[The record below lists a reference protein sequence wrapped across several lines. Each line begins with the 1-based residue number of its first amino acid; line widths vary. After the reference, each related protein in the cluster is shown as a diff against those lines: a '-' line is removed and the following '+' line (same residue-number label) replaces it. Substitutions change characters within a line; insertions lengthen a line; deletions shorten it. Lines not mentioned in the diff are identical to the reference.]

1 MSPTCRIERQQG
13 RLLLELSVAMALGL
27 GVVLAALATL
37 AFIQTSATLHGDALQ
52 LQRRADLA
60 MHTLG
65 LQLHPAGSIQLV
77 DNADGRV
84 RFSTAFD
91 GYASSG
97 QIVGG
102 SNGRG
107 AQPDTLTSSRGDDG
121 ETRDCLGNRPDA
133 TALGIRIDSH
143 FSVRNGQLRCLGAH
157 ATTGAQVI
165 VDGVEDFQVSYGLRS
180 PGASGLAFQ
189 FVDADAVGARWPE
202 VGAVRVCLQLHGDA
216 HHPNA
221 PAVHNCQNVQQ
232 PADGRLRQT
241 VTATFM
247 LRNAAP

>member
-1 MSPTCRIERQQG
+1 MSPICRVDRQQG
-13 RLLLELSVAMALGL
+13 RLLLELSVAMAIGL
-27 GVVLAALATL
+27 GVVLTALGTL
-37 AFIQTSATLHGDALQ
+37 AFIQTGATLHGDALQ

-65 LQLHPAGSIQLV
+65 LQLRPAGSIQLV
-77 DNADGRV
+77 DNADGRA

-102 SNGRG
+102 SNGRAG
-107 AQPDTLTSSRGDDG
+107 QPDTLTSSREDDG

-133 TALGIRIDSH
+133 TALGLRIDSR
-143 FSVRNGQLRCLGAH
+143 FSVRDGQLRCLGAH
-157 ATTGAQVI
+157 AASGAQVI
-165 VDGVEDFQVSYGLRS
+165 ADGVEDFQVSYGLRR
-180 PGASGLAFQ
+180 PGGSGLAFQ
-189 FVDADAVGARWPE
+189 FVDADAVGTRWPE
-202 VGAVRVCLQLHGDA
+202 VGAVRVCLQLHSEA
-216 HHPNA
+216 QHPNA
-221 PAVHNCQNVQQ
+221 PSVRNCQNVQQ

-241 VTATFM
+241 VTATIS